1 MTTSTRE
8 HRSAEGRDVGDLVPI
23 DLEASAHRLERLPE
37 LVQSM
42 GSTPAVERAAVATQ
56 INTVLIAM
64 RAPGHETEESE
75 LLLELLSTKV
85 LNEQLDTEGRSCR
98 KEIVET
104 LMACGF
110 PHALQLDP
118 EDVRFLRSWRDQR
131 PVETDDDLAPW
142 ELSMRRDRRGGGL
155 VMIIGQSLAV
165 TFGLPTLLE
174 LPSVAAMVG
183 VCGLWFLGVL
193 AGLVLAVRRPREL
206 NIASYGAIVTM
217 LAIVGLGVALA
228 SGSPAFAVAP
238 GSLMLG
244 LFVSLMRMF
253 EDRADPPRP
262 GDWNYHHD
270 V

>member
-1 MTTSTRE
+1 
-8 HRSAEGRDVGDLVPI
+8 
-23 DLEASAHRLERLPE
+23 
-37 LVQSM
+37 
-42 GSTPAVERAAVATQ
+42 
-56 INTVLIAM
+56 
-64 RAPGHETEESE
+64 
-75 LLLELLSTKV
+75 
-85 LNEQLDTEGRSCR
+85 
-98 KEIVET
+98 
-104 LMACGF
+104 
-110 PHALQLDP
+110 
-118 EDVRFLRSWRDQR
+118 
-131 PVETDDDLAPW
+131 
-142 ELSMRRDRRGGGL
+142 
-155 VMIIGQSLAV
+155 MIIGQSLAV

-193 AGLVLAVRRPREL
+193 AGLVLAVRRPRDL

>member
-1 MTTSTRE
+1 M
-8 HRSAEGRDVGDLVPI
+8 PI

-110 PHALQLDP
+110 PHARRRAVSAQLA
-118 EDVRFLRSWRDQR
+118 R
-131 PVETDDDLAPW
+131 PAAG
-142 ELSMRRDRRGGGL
+142 RDR
-155 VMIIGQSLAV
+155 
-165 TFGLPTLLE
+165 
-174 LPSVAAMVG
+174 
-183 VCGLWFLGVL
+183 
-193 AGLVLAVRRPREL
+193 
-206 NIASYGAIVTM
+206 
-217 LAIVGLGVALA
+217 
-228 SGSPAFAVAP
+228 
-238 GSLMLG
+238 
-244 LFVSLMRMF
+244 
-253 EDRADPPRP
+253 
-262 GDWNYHHD
+262 
-270 V
+270 

>member
-1 MTTSTRE
+1 
-8 HRSAEGRDVGDLVPI
+8 
-23 DLEASAHRLERLPE
+23 
-37 LVQSM
+37 
-42 GSTPAVERAAVATQ
+42 
-56 INTVLIAM
+56 
-64 RAPGHETEESE
+64 
-75 LLLELLSTKV
+75 
-85 LNEQLDTEGRSCR
+85 
-98 KEIVET
+98 
-104 LMACGF
+104 
-110 PHALQLDP
+110 
-118 EDVRFLRSWRDQR
+118 
-131 PVETDDDLAPW
+131 
-142 ELSMRRDRRGGGL
+142 MRRDRRGGGL